1 MTPEL
6 NVLGSKNFTLCEV
19 TSSFIHMTDPPTA
32 MSISRGSNFPSAMLI
47 VAAIA
52 GGFSPDDDVEF
63 DPQDVVASATSAN
76 KAMPK
81 ILETCVRF
89 IGSPT

>member
-1 MTPEL
+1 MIPEL
-6 NVLGSKNFTLCEV
+6 NLLGSRNFTLCEA
-19 TSSFIHMTDPPTA
+19 TSSLIHVTDPPTA
-32 MSISRGSNFPSAMLI
+32 MSIFRGSNFPSAMWM

-63 DPQDVVASATSAN
+63 APQDVATIATSAN

-81 ILETCVRF
+81 NLATGVRF
-89 IGSPT
+89 IGAPT